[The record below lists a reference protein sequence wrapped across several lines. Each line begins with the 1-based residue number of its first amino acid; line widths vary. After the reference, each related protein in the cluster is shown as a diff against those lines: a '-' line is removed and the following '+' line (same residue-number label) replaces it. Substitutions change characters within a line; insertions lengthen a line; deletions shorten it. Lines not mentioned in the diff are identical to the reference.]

1 MLHLKYYYY
10 YLYFIK
16 ENEIMTELIKVN
28 YDENNDRPTVSGRDL
43 HEALEVNTKYADWF
57 PRMCEYGFTEGDDYF
72 SILRNRSD
80 GLPGKPLTDHQ
91 LTIPMAKEICMLQ
104 RNEKSKHFRKYFIS
118 IEEQWNSPEA
128 IMARALKIANHTIE
142 KQKYLIETLDN
153 ENKILSSETLYWADR
168 KLINAIV
175 RRYSDKAC
183 DGNFALAW
191 TNFKKELL
199 YKYSINLNSRI
210 TKYLND
216 TGKKTKPQTLE
227 MLDDSEVPDALRTIV
242 SLCRE
247 SNVDIADLLNNHK
260 DELKAGN

>member
-1 MLHLKYYYY
+1 M
-10 YLYFIK
+10 
-16 ENEIMTELIKVN
+16 MTELIKVN
-28 YDENNDRPTVSGRDL
+28 YDESTDKPTVSGRDL
-43 HEALEVNTKYADWF
+43 HEALGVETRYNDWF
-57 PRMCEYGFTEGDDYF
+57 KRMTEYGFTENEDFY
-72 SILRNRSD
+72 SNLSKTSD
-80 GLPGKPLTDHQ
+80 GGRPATDHQ

-104 RNEKSKHFRKYFIS
+104 RNEKGKQFRKYFIS

-175 RRYSDKAC
+175 RRYSGKAC

-247 SNVDIADLLNNHK
+247 SNVDISDLLNNHK

>member
-1 MLHLKYYYY
+1 M
-10 YLYFIK
+10 
-16 ENEIMTELIKVN
+16 MTELIKVN
-28 YDENNDRPTVSGRDL
+28 YDESTDKPTVSGRDL
-43 HEALEVNTKYADWF
+43 HEALGVETRYNDWF
-57 PRMCEYGFTEGDDYF
+57 KRMTEYGFTENEDFY
-72 SILRNRSD
+72 SNLSKTSD
-80 GLPGKPLTDHQ
+80 GGRPATDHQ

-104 RNEKSKHFRKYFIS
+104 RNEKGKQFRKYFIS

-175 RRYSDKAC
+175 RRYSGKAC

>member
-1 MLHLKYYYY
+1 
-10 YLYFIK
+10 
-16 ENEIMTELIKVN
+16 MTELIKVN
-28 YDENNDRPTVSGRDL
+28 YDESMDKPTVSGREL
-43 HEALEVNTKYADWF
+43 HEALGVETRYNDWF
-57 PRMCEYGFTEGDDYF
+57 KRMSEDGCSDNEDFYSNLSKT
-72 SILRNRSD
+72 SD
-80 GLPGKPLTDHQ
+80 GGRPATDHQ

-104 RNEKSKHFRKYFIS
+104 RNEKGRQFRKYFIS

-175 RRYSDKAC
+175 RRYSGKAC

>member
-1 MLHLKYYYY
+1 
-10 YLYFIK
+10 
-16 ENEIMTELIKVN
+16 MTELIKVN
-28 YDENNDRPTVSGRDL
+28 YDESTDKPTVSGRDL
-43 HEALEVNTKYADWF
+43 HEALGVETRYNDWF
-57 PRMCEYGFTEGDDYF
+57 KRMTEYGFTENEDFY
-72 SILRNRSD
+72 SNLSKTSD
-80 GLPGKPLTDHQ
+80 GGRPATDHQ

-104 RNEKSKHFRKYFIS
+104 RNEKGKQFRKYFIS

-175 RRYSDKAC
+175 RRYSGKAC

>member
-1 MLHLKYYYY
+1 MK
-10 YLYFIK
+10 
-16 ENEIMTELIKVN
+16 
-28 YDENNDRPTVSGRDL
+28 
-43 HEALEVNTKYADWF
+43 
-57 PRMCEYGFTEGDDYF
+57 
-72 SILRNRSD
+72 
-80 GLPGKPLTDHQ
+80 
-91 LTIPMAKEICMLQ
+91 
-104 RNEKSKHFRKYFIS
+104 KSKQFRKYFIS

-175 RRYSDKAC
+175 RRYSGKAC